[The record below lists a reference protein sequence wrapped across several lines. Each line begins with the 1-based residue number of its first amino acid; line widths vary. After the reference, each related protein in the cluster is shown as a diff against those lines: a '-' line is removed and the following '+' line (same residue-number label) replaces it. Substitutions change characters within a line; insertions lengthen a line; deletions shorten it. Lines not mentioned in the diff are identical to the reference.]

1 MAPRIALLASP
12 LLGPAS
18 WEPVHET
25 LKSRGWDSVIAAHSG
40 TAPSSAAVVIASF
53 IEAIAPADEW
63 ILVPHSNAGLL
74 APAVARN
81 RQVKAV
87 VYVDARLPEPGAHP
101 MSPPSSLEFLAQH
114 VSGDGRLAAWNQ
126 WWSGGISR
134 LFPTPESERRCTA
147 EMRRLPIDYFK
158 DSVDGTGWADV
169 PSAYL
174 AFGEVYA
181 PERERARALGLTVAT
196 IVGAEHLHMLVD
208 PAAVAGSIEQLVES
222 LIGH

>member
-74 APAVARN
+74 APAVARS
-81 RQVKAV
+81 RAVKAV

-114 VSGDGRLAAWNQ
+114 VSGDGRLAAWN
-126 WWSGGISR
+126 
-134 LFPTPESERRCTA
+134 

-181 PERERARALGLTVAT
+181 T
-196 IVGAEHLHMLVD
+196 